1 MPNWCY
7 NKLQVTPRSN
17 WAESEVNE
25 LEDMMRDGFSLEKI
39 TPTPKELVDKPAPQ
53 VSKPSEVAL
62 PAWYSWRVK
71 NWGTKWDV
79 LHTSL
84 DSEKDVL
91 FEYAGCPHGFDEIQ
105 TEFQTAWSPP
115 IAALKTLSTKL
126 TNLIFKLEY
135 IDELMNFK
143 GRAVIQ
149 DGEVSDIHKE
159 IPVEENIQEQFLKD
173 AEKNND

>member
-1 MPNWCY
+1 M
-7 NKLQVTPRSN
+7 
-17 WAESEVNE
+17 
-25 LEDMMRDGFSLEKI
+25 
-39 TPTPKELVDKPAPQ
+39 
-53 VSKPSEVAL
+53 
-62 PAWYSWRVK
+62 
-71 NWGTKWDV
+71 
-79 LHTSL
+79 
-84 DSEKDVL
+84 
-91 FEYAGCPHGFDEIQ
+91 
-105 TEFQTAWSPP
+105 
-115 IAALKTLSTKL
+115 KTLSTKL